1 MTADNREM
9 YQEVLQIA
17 NQMYSSGPDWITF
30 FREVLGVEGVI
41 RRSFPDSALLRAF
54 EQSPEHEE
62 IQQMLVRLWAQGG
75 GAAVD
80 DQEPTRVITVRLPQ
94 SLHDALRAEAHDL
107 HTSINKLCISKLLQV
122 IDGNLVPAGA
132 TKPATAGTR
141 KRREV
146 EEIAEREI
154 TAKAG

>member
-1 MTADNREM
+1 MTEKNRDT

-17 NQMYSSGPDWITF
+17 SQMYDAGPDWITF
-30 FREVLGVEGVI
+30 FRELLGVEGLI
-41 RRSFPDSALLRAF
+41 RRSFPDNKLLRAF
-54 EQSPEHEE
+54 EQSPEHEA
-62 IQQMLVRLWAQGG
+62 IQQMLAKLWAQGG

-122 IDGNLVPAGA
+122 IDGKQVPIGA
-132 TKPATAGTR
+132 TKPAAAATK
-141 KRREV
+141 KRREI
-146 EEIAEREI
+146 EESAEPEI